1 MTTGEE
7 HKCVCHRLG
16 RWALLAIILV
26 LALGVLSW
34 ATMEQRKNI
43 IKTAQEMKEC
53 ETFVSCAEKAGLTGV
68 LEKDGPFTVFIPTNE
83 AFQKLSSE
91 QLSDLLN
98 NKSALTTLLLYHL
111 IPQRMTPAEMKE
123 AQDCMTCTVPQ
134 TAISCT
140 ENTYGKANC
149 IRNAI
154 PCTNGVIYLI
164 DTVQIPPFLTD
175 TPEIVDSAEISITET
190 VPATNE
196 SNNPAIKENT
206 LNQIKTDKKPET
218 AAEVIN
224 DKTAES
230 SEKTTEPEKTPE
242 NK

>member
-7 HKCVCHRLG
+7 HKCVCNRLG
-16 RWALLAIILV
+16 RWAILAIILV

-53 ETFVSCAEKAGLTGV
+53 DTFVSYAEKAGLTGV

-91 QLSDLLN
+91 ELSDLLN

-111 IPQRMTPAEMKE
+111 VPQRMTASQMKE

-149 IRNAI
+149 IRSAI

-164 DTVQIPPFLTD
+164 DNVQIPPFLTD
-175 TPEIVDSAEISITET
+175 NPEVIDSAEISITET

-196 SNNPAIKENT
+196 SNNPATKENT
-206 LNQIKTDKKPET
+206 LNQIKADKTPETPADPLSDKKT
-218 AAEVIN
+218 
-224 DKTAES
+224 ES
-230 SEKTTEPEKTPE
+230 IEKPTEPETTPE